1 MLISNENL
9 RKFSLYVKGTKKNAK
24 DLVVFFKGPVKE
36 ILVIR
41 LMNFTVFLL
50 NTSEFLQ
57 LKKIY

>member
-36 ILVIR
+36 ILVIEV
-41 LMNFTVFLL
+41 NEIHCVFVKYLRI
-50 NTSEFLQ
+50 SSA
-57 LKKIY
+57 